1 LDCTE
6 AANADKVAEGR
17 KRGGGEKE
25 REKENWA
32 RAKVWRKRV

>member
-1 LDCTE
+1 MEIMLLLKLDCTE

-25 REKENWA
+25 REKEN
-32 RAKVWRKRV
+32 